1 MSWEDDPVERHWER
15 RLDRADGLRASED
28 YGQRI
33 RGEADLRA
41 AHRRVIRPRS
51 ELARDT
57 AWRHVVEE
65 RDALRQRLADCDWLD
80 DAVRQSWIDRIGE
93 IGPMG
98 ADPAEVEQLSDD
110 IADACATVRH
120 SLVDIAGGL
129 VRDSDRQDDG
139 RAPLVALLRA
149 KEAARSKTVA
159 ARSGIGS
166 CVHLNARV
174 RAKWASMLPEP
185 DEGLRWL
192 TSTGPGTAASLR
204 QAILDLSETVA
215 RFASRMRDGFTVIKV
230 ELDKLSTR

>member
-15 RLDRADGLRASED
+15 QLDRAADLRASDD
-28 YGQRI
+28 YVQRI
-33 RGEADLRA
+33 RGEADVRA
-41 AHRRVIRPRS
+41 AHRRVIKARS

-65 RDALRQRLADCDWLD
+65 RDALMQRLTDCDWLD
-80 DAVRQSWIDRIGE
+80 DAVRESWVDRIGE

-98 ADPAEVEQLSDD
+98 ADPAEVAQLSGD
-110 IADACATVRH
+110 IADACANMRH
-120 SLVDIAGGL
+120 SLVGIAGVL

-139 RAPLVALLRA
+139 SPTLVALNRA
-149 KEAARSKTVA
+149 KNEARSKMVA
-159 ARSGIGS
+159 ASTRIGS

-174 RAKWASMLPEP
+174 RERWASMLPEP

-192 TSTGPGTAASLR
+192 TSTGPRTAASLR

-215 RFASRMRDGFTVIKV
+215 RFASRMRDGFTVIKI
-230 ELDKLSTR
+230 ELDRLSTR